1 MKKPFVTLVIVV
13 FAFVLR
19 AQTIEV
25 KQDGS
30 GDYTQIQEA
39 VEASTDGQTVLV
51 WPGTYF
57 ENVNLSGKD
66 ITLASLALTTGE
78 EAYRDSTIING
89 NQTGSC
95 IRVIATGG
103 IATIAQVYGFTLTG
117 GSGTADG
124 SWLNGGGLFLSHST
138 VEVSH
143 CIITDNIAAPGMGG
157 GIYVYYTEVNI
168 KNCVIRNNYSTK
180 GGGGVIGV
188 MYSNLTLNNNIVNN
202 NHNHEVGGGICIGYM
217 ATVYFDTINR
227 CSIYNNFANRGCDI
241 YQGHLEPPL
250 VVVVDTFSV
259 INPDSYFIST
269 TDDYGYEGND
279 ISFEALH
286 SKITPYDGDLYV
298 DPVLGD
304 NNNLGIS
311 PEEPLQS
318 AAWAYS
324 KIAVDSLERNTIHL
338 ANGIYSDSSNNE
350 KFPLNVRPYINMV
363 GQTSQGTIFDGMYKS
378 QLLRGNNEVSNY
390 SFSNLYMIRGSQAD
404 YVNIFRSDHIFVRL
418 YIQHDNITFDSVTF
432 DGGVSLAG
440 WPAVSVTMDD
450 NLKISNCTFKNIKGE
465 RVLHVADGLFEDTA
479 RIWNCRFI
487 NNQPDYDN
495 PLYVTGGG
503 VHLDRNRAVALV
515 TNCLFEYNA
524 TDAFLSNNSQ
534 VWMSNCTFVNNTSS
548 GTSIPVWVRGSKFHM
563 YNSILY
569 DNNMPNFWVNY
580 TETHYSE
587 LFINHS
593 LIEGG
598 EESITVI
605 SGCSLEYDTATNI
618 DADPIFT
625 GLGENPYQIDYGSP
639 CIDAGTLDLPSFLKL
654 PEFDLAGNPRVVG
667 SAIDMGAYEWNP
679 TVGFGKPIQH
689 SKESILNIAP
699 NPFRSNTQITVN
711 TIANQT
717 IKLEV
722 YNNFGQRVK
731 VLMEGPTF
739 DGVITVNWKG
749 EDEYGT
755 PLPLGIYHVVLV
767 LDGQEKEEIS
777 VIKQ

>member
-1 MKKPFVTLVIVV
+1 MKKPFVTLLIVV

-39 VEASTDGQTVLV
+39 VDASMDGQTVLV

-95 IRVIATGG
+95 IRVIASGG

-143 CIITDNIAAPGMGG
+143 CIITYNNAAPGMGG
-157 GIYVYYTEVNI
+157 GIYVYFTEANI
-168 KNCVIRNNYSTK
+168 NNCVIRNNYSTK
-180 GGGGVIGV
+180 GGGGIIGV

-202 NHNHEVGGGICIGYM
+202 NHTHYVGGGICIGYK
-217 ATVYFDTINR
+217 ATVHFDTINR
-227 CSIYNNFANRGCDI
+227 CSIYENFAMLGCDI
-241 YQGHLEPPL
+241 HDGNLEQPL
-250 VVVVDTFSV
+250 VVVVDTFTV
-259 INPDSYFIST
+259 INPDSYFISSIS
-269 TDDYGYEGND
+269 DGGYQVD
-279 ISFEALH
+279 ISFDALH
-286 SKITPYDGDLYV
+286 SKITPYDGDIYI

-304 NNNLGIS
+304 NNNSGIS

-404 YVNIFRSDHIFVRL
+404 YVNIFRSEHIFVRL
-418 YIQHDNITFDSVTF
+418 YIQRDNISFDSVTF

-440 WPAVSVTMDD
+440 NGAVSIVMDN
-450 NLKISNCTFKNIKGE
+450 NLKMSNCTFKNTKGE
-465 RVLHVADGLFEDTA
+465 RVLHIADGLFEDTA

-503 VHLDRNRAVALV
+503 VHLVRNRAVALV

-534 VWMSNCTFVNNTSS
+534 VWMSNCTFVNNTSP
-548 GTSIPVWVRGSKFHM
+548 GTSIPVYIRGSKFHM
-563 YNSILY
+563 YNCILY
-569 DNNMPNFWVNY
+569 DNNMPNFWVTY
-580 TETHYSE
+580 TETHNSE
-587 LFINHS
+587 LYINHS

-598 EESITVI
+598 EESITVTT
-605 SGCSLEYDTATNI
+605 GASLEYDTATNI
-618 DADPIFT
+618 DADPVFT
-625 GLGENPYQIDYGSP
+625 GVGENPYQIDYGSP
-639 CIDAGTLDLPSFLKL
+639 CIDAGTLDLPSFLKI
-654 PEFDLAGNPRVVG
+654 PELDLAGNPRVVG
-667 SAIDMGAYEWNP
+667 PAIDMGAYEWNP
-679 TVGFGKPIQH
+679 TVGFGKPIIH
-689 SKESILNIAP
+689 KKETIINVAP
-699 NPFRSNTQITVN
+699 NPFRSNTRITVK
-711 TIANQT
+711 TMANHRIT
-717 IKLEV
+717 LEV
-722 YNNFGQRVK
+722 YNNSGQRVK
-731 VLMEGPTF
+731 VLMHGPTF
-739 DGVITVNWKG
+739 DGETIVNWNG
-749 EDEYGT
+749 EDEYST
-755 PLPLGIYHVVLV
+755 PLPSGIYYVVLAV
-767 LDGQEKEEIS
+767 DGREVEE
-777 VIKQ
+777 VKLIKQ